1 MSTATFPRLFPAADS
16 GIITLPDAVTNA
28 RAAYTAILAETYTE
42 PETHYDELGRLV
54 AETVSAVQHGQP
66 LPDCSAIDDARR
78 AEQVAA
84 DQADVLRQ
92 ATETLA
98 VRVLGSIDPAEVMT
112 KHLQPAHSKVVK
124 ELTAAL
130 ATVAEHHASGKS
142 VLLAP
147 QKVRAAEA
155 SIDGLLDRYT
165 AIRAARVDLDIF
177 RAYAPEM
184 DVDGEFSEVRN
195 PNDVWQRSEHR
206 NFNAGTP
213 PWPLTPTRARVTWFL
228 THGCQVWL
236 PTPAEQDTRFRT
248 VYAEAIAAAEEQ
260 RYRGAALGVG

>member
-1 MSTATFPRLFPAADS
+1 MTATFPRLFPAADA
-16 GIITLPDAVTNA
+16 GHITLPEAVTKA
-28 RAAYTAILAETYTE
+28 RVAYDHICTETFTE

-98 VRVLGSIDPAEVMT
+98 ARVLGSIDPAEVMT
-112 KHLQPAHSKVVK
+112 KHLQPAHAKVVK

-142 VLLAP
+142 VLLAS

-155 SIDGLLDRYT
+155 SIDGLLERYT
-165 AIRAARVDLDIF
+165 AIRTARVDLDIF

-228 THGCQVWL
+228 THGCEVWL